1 VGFGAACA
9 FVATDDRL
17 ASEARDAVALVERCA
32 SVLDDLGVGRF
43 GPTSPEGRLPHLL
56 CFGVEGVEA
65 EPILLALDQHGVA
78 VHSGSA
84 CSSELLEPSPVLAAM
99 GVDAEHSLR
108 VSVGWNTTAAD
119 ADRFTAALPGIVD
132 RFRAMRA

>member
-1 VGFGAACA
+1 V
-9 FVATDDRL
+9 
-17 ASEARDAVALVERCA
+17 EARNAASLVERA
-32 SVLDDLGVGRF
+32 AAVLADLGVERF
-43 GPTSPEGRLPHLL
+43 GDPDPQGRLPHLL
-56 CFGVEGVEA
+56 CFGVDGVEA

-99 GVDAEHSLR
+99 GVDADHSLR

-119 ADRFTAALPGIVD
+119 VDRFTAALPGIIA
-132 RFRAMRA
+132 RFRRMRG

>member
-1 VGFGAACA
+1 
-9 FVATDDRL
+9 
-17 ASEARDAVALVERCA
+17 
-32 SVLDDLGVGRF
+32 
-43 GPTSPEGRLPHLL
+43 
-56 CFGVEGVEA
+56 VEA

-99 GVDAEHSLR
+99 GVDADHSLR

-119 ADRFTAALPGIVD
+119 VD
-132 RFRAMRA
+132 RFVTALPDIVERFRALRS